1 MSLAQAVASMYEA
14 LGVAPTASQAELVA
28 AHRRLSFELMSGKQ
42 GLSREDCDA
51 RLKLLDEALGI
62 LSDAASRR
70 LHDEQLA
77 AARPDS
83 PVVQAMPA
91 SVPLTEE
98 QRALQLA
105 MTAEEIYRANAVAV
119 AERRFPLAAVSE
131 TLGTSMRA
139 LQIILRI
146 LVWLF
151 VAFLVFRMGGCMLA
165 SRNAVPP
172 PSLVARAEEK
182 LIIQSYYKQ
191 HGVRAAS
198 RAEVAA
204 LVAEDKRRENERRTE
219 EFEKRKADS
228 EMQRF
233 LSEASANNERLEEE
247 KERAAAEARQ
257 EALMRQREAESLRGA
272 NR

>member
-42 GLSREDCDA
+42 GLSREDVDA
-51 RLKLLDEALGI
+51 RLKLLDEALGT

-77 AARPDS
+77 AGKS
-83 PVVQAMPA
+83 HSTVVATPA

-119 AERRFPLAAVSE
+119 ADRRFPLAAVSE

-172 PSLVARAEEK
+172 QPLVAKAEEK
-182 LIIQSYYKQ
+182 LIIQSYYRQ